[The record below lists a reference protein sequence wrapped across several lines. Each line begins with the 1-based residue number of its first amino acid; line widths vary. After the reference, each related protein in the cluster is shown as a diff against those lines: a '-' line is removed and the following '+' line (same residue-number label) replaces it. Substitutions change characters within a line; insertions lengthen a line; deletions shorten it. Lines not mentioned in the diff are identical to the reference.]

1 MKINTEHT
9 HNLWD
14 PRKEM
19 LKGTFKELSA
29 YKRKLVRAYISNLIP
44 HLKSLEK
51 KKRIKYTQEN

>member
-14 PRKEM
+14 PMKEM

-29 YKRKLVRAYISNLIP
+29 YIRKLVRAYISNLIP

-51 KKRIKYTQEN
+51 KNKE